1 MQKAMFVQL
10 VAGLLIGGGV
20 GAALGYY
27 GKCTSGTC
35 PLTANPYRG
44 AFLGSLMGGLLAFSV
59 VPSRPAGNVGDPGD
73 AGDASEEGSDHAAPE
88 IDNAEDFTCLVLQ
101 ADMPVL
107 VDFYSNGCP
116 PCRQLAPMIDQ
127 LAEEYKGRAVVY
139 KVNVED
145 SPELASQNNVQ
156 GLPAVLFFTDGK
168 ETQRL
173 VRLQSR
179 KTYTDVLDS
188 LIG

>member
-1 MQKAMFVQL
+1 
-10 VAGLLIGGGV
+10 
-20 GAALGYY
+20 
-27 GKCTSGTC
+27 
-35 PLTANPYRG
+35 
-44 AFLGSLMGGLLAFSV
+44 MGGLLAFSV
-59 VPSRPAGNVGDPGD
+59 VPPRPAGNAGDPGD
-73 AGDASEEGSDHAAPE
+73 AGDTSGEGSDHAALE
-88 IDNAEDFTCLVLQ
+88 IDNAEDFARLVLQ
-101 ADMPVL
+101 ADRPAL

-116 PCRQLAPMIDQ
+116 PCRQLAPTIDQ

-145 SPELASQNNVQ
+145 APDLARQNGVQ
-156 GLPAVLFFTDGK
+156 GLPAVLFFTAGK

-179 KTYTDVLDS
+179 KTYTDVLDG

>member
-1 MQKAMFVQL
+1 MHKATLIQL
-10 VAGLLIGGGV
+10 IAGLLIGGGL
-20 GAALGYY
+20 GAALGCY
-27 GKCTSGTC
+27 GKCTSGAC

-59 VPSRPAGNVGDPGD
+59 VPPRPAGDTQGQDS
-73 AGDASEEGSDHAAPE
+73 AHAHAARQ
-88 IDNAEDFTCLVLQ
+88 IDNEADFERLVLQ
-101 ADMPVL
+101 ADKPAL
-107 VDFYSNGCP
+107 VDFYSDGCP

-127 LAEEYKGRAVVY
+127 LAEEYHGRAVVY
-139 KVNVED
+139 KVNVD
-145 SPELASQNNVQ
+145 NAPDLARQHGVQ
-156 GLPAVLFFTDGK
+156 GLPAVLFFTAGR

-179 KTYTDVLDS
+179 QTYTEVLDK

>member
-1 MQKAMFVQL
+1 MQKATLIQL
-10 VAGLLIGGGV
+10 MAGLLIGGGV

-44 AFLGSLMGGLLAFSV
+44 AFLGSLMGGLLAFSI
-59 VPSRPAGNVGDPGD
+59 VPARPKDDANGGGAG
-73 AGDASEEGSDHAAPE
+73 HAAVE
-88 IDNAEDFTCLVLQ
+88 IDNEGDFERLVLQ
-101 ADMPVL
+101 AGRPVL
-107 VDFYSNGCP
+107 VDFYSNSCP
-116 PCRQLAPMIDQ
+116 PCRQLAPMVDQ
-127 LAEEYKGRAVVY
+127 LAEEYQGRAVVY

-145 SPELASQNNVQ
+145 APELARQHGVQ
-156 GLPAVLFFTDGK
+156 GLPAVLFFTTGK

-179 KTYTDVLDS
+179 KTYTDVLDG

>member
-10 VAGLLIGGGV
+10 IAGLLIGGGV

-59 VPSRPAGNVGDPGD
+59 VPSRPTGDPS
-73 AGDASEEGSDHAAPE
+73 DASEEGSDHAALE
-88 IDNAEDFTCLVLQ
+88 ISNTEDFERLVLQ
-101 ADMPVL
+101 ADRPAL
-107 VDFYSNGCP
+107 VDFYSNSCP

-127 LAEEYKGRAVVY
+127 LAEEYQGRVVVY

-145 SPELASQNNVQ
+145 APDLASQNGVQ
-156 GLPAVLFFTDGK
+156 GLPAVLFFTAGK

-179 KTYTDVLDS
+179 KTYTDVLDG